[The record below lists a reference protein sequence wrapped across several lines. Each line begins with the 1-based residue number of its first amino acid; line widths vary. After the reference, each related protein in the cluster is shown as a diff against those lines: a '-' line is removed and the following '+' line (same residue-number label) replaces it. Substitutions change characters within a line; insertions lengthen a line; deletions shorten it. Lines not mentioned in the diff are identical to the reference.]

1 MNRVMRLEPAVYKQA
16 ASVKSLEALS
26 KWPRRDLY
34 CRACGAAVRRECC
47 RISAPIISRASA
59 TPEAPKEIRLN
70 AVRQTAAAGASQ
82 YRWYVLGLL
91 VMVYAFHH
99 MDRQVVTL
107 LLEPIKHEFD
117 LSDSQLGFLA
127 GFSYAVSFGIA
138 GIPLGLMVDRVHRV
152 RLLSV
157 LLTIWSGL
165 TALCGLAGSFGAL
178 VLARIGIGAAE
189 SGGTPTNMSLIAD
202 YFSRRDRPTA
212 MGIYYMGTQV
222 GTIIGFAV
230 AAIVAQQ
237 YGWRAGFLVAGVPGL
252 LLMLLVLFT
261 IREPRRGAADADEAA
276 KTLPPG
282 ALVQAQS
289 QASTLGKTLRF
300 VWSQRA
306 QVHTMT
312 GVVVA
317 MAVTAGMSA
326 WLAPLMIRQYGVNL
340 KTAGI
345 TLALGVATF
354 GALGSFIGGLLA
366 SRISA
371 RNIANLPKLTALAT
385 FLTVPAALLG
395 ILGGSLWLTI
405 AGFAIQHF
413 FNAMIVSTGYALS
426 LELTRSNM
434 RGTTMALLQVLC
446 NVCGYGLGPQFVGLL
461 SDGLNGHYGSMA
473 LPYAMALLALGNI
486 WATAHLV
493 YAARWTPNDLLRASA
508 KE

>member
-1 MNRVMRLEPAVYKQA
+1 MAPDTTGPQQGGPQEMGVNTAVETAAPQA
-16 ASVKSLEALS
+16 ASK
-26 KWPRRDLY
+26 
-34 CRACGAAVRRECC
+34 
-47 RISAPIISRASA
+47 
-59 TPEAPKEIRLN
+59 
-70 AVRQTAAAGASQ
+70 
-82 YRWYVLGLL
+82 YRWYVLTLL
-91 VMVYAFHH
+91 VLVYAFHH

-127 GFSYAVSFGIA
+127 GFSYAIAFGIA
-138 GIPLGLMVDRVHRV
+138 GIPLGLLVDRVHRV
-152 RLLSV
+152 RLLSI

-165 TALCGLAGSFGAL
+165 TALCGFAGGFASL
-178 VLARIGIGAAE
+178 VIARIGIGAAE

-202 YFSRRDRPTA
+202 YFRRKDRPTA

-230 AAIVAQQ
+230 AAVVAQQ

-261 IREPRRGAADADEAA
+261 VREPRRGTADAEDAAIDSPQLAPAVSEAPSSLR
-276 KTLPPG
+276 K
-282 ALVQAQS
+282 ALA
-289 QASTLGKTLRF
+289 F

-306 QVHTMT
+306 QVHTMS

-326 WLAPLMIRQYGVNL
+326 WLAPLMIRMYGINL
-340 KTAGI
+340 KTAGL

-354 GALGSFIGGLLA
+354 GALGSFVGGLLA
-366 SRISA
+366 SRVGS

-395 ILGGSLWLTI
+395 ILGGSLTLTI
-405 AGFAIQHF
+405 VGFAIQHF

-461 SDGLNGHYGSMA
+461 SDGLHQSYGANA

-486 WATAHLV
+486 WATAHLIF
-493 YAARWTPNDLLRASA
+493 AARWTPGDLLRASGRSP
-508 KE
+508 